1 VLLYFYPNRLGIL
14 REIAILIA
22 PMELATIG
30 LGFVANALVSYHIQ
44 AGAYIVRKTI
54 PPPPPPPIQK

>member
-1 VLLYFYPNRLGIL
+1 MKNIYFQASLLVLLYFYPSRLGIL

-22 PMELATIG
+22 PMELTTIT

-44 AGAYIVRKTI
+44 QTRKLWMKT
-54 PPPPPPPIQK
+54 

>member
-1 VLLYFYPNRLGIL
+1 LLVLLYFYPSRLGIL

-22 PMELATIG
+22 PMELTTIT

-44 AGAYIVRKTI
+44 QTRKLWMKT
-54 PPPPPPPIQK
+54 